1 MANNSINLVSLDF
14 DTIKYDLTTYLKN
27 QSQFAD
33 YDFTGS
39 NMSVL
44 LDILSYNTYLNSFY
58 INMAVNE
65 MFLDSAQLQSS
76 VVSLAKTLNYTPRS
90 YKSSRNIV
98 SCQFPQGALSSLTI
112 PAGTRFAAQNGSGSY
127 TFVTRQSSVLYPSGG
142 YFNINNLMVYEGKYL
157 TDTFVVDNTI
167 QNQRFILSNQ
177 QIDTDSLNVIVSEN
191 NGANVTTFTA
201 ATSLLGLDSTSA
213 VYFIQATQNNFYE
226 IVFGDGVFGR
236 IPLNNATVFANYMNT
251 TGTDA
256 DGSTNFNLVD
266 VVAAAPNSITTATTS
281 YSGANAE
288 SIESIRYNAPRSYQT
303 QERAVTVND
312 YKQLILQN
320 YSDIKNVHVY
330 GGETLTGSV
339 NFGTT
344 FIVPATYSGY
354 NLTLSEQADIQ
365 NFLIK
370 RNVLGITPQL
380 VNPTYLYL
388 EIYSTVKY
396 NPNQT
401 TLSSAGIQAAVSSTI
416 VSYNNTK
423 LQNFNTEFRLS
434 DFMAAIT
441 STDTSISSNQTYAIM
456 KKIIS
461 PQLNSPGSISVSFSN
476 AIQTGSFFSSIFLS
490 NGVEYSYTDY
500 NPNIGNFIFTQ
511 SVSGLTINN
520 TSNIVYLKTIS
531 ATGQNTYIESGTI
544 DYINGIVSLAQINI
558 ADFIGNSGVNF
569 YASPSHENVT
579 AFNNDIIEIDVDSG
593 INITTETV

>member
-1 MANNSINLVSLDF
+1 MANNSISLVSLDF
-14 DTIKYDLTTYLKN
+14 DKIKYDLTKYLQN
-27 QSQFAD
+27 QSQFSD

-58 INMAVNE
+58 VNMAVNE

-76 VVSLAKTLNYTPRS
+76 IVSLAKSLNYTPRS
-90 YKSSRNIV
+90 YKSSRNTL

-112 PAGTRFAAQNGSGSY
+112 PAGTRFAAQNANGNF
-127 TFVTRQSSVLYPSGG
+127 TFVTRQTSVIYPSGG
-142 YFNINNLMVYEGKYL
+142 YFTSNNVMVYEGKYL

-167 QNQRFILSNQ
+167 QNQRFVLSNQ

-191 NGANVTTFTA
+191 NGANVTTFSA
-201 ATSLLGLDSTSA
+201 ATSLLGLDSTST

-236 IPLNNATVFANYMNT
+236 APLNNATIFANYMNT
-251 TGTDA
+251 SGTDA

-266 VVAAAPNSITTATTS
+266 VIAAPPNSITVATNS

-330 GGETLTGSV
+330 GGETITGSV

-344 FIVPATYSGY
+344 FVVPATYSGY

-365 NFLIK
+365 NFLLK
-370 RNVLGITPQL
+370 RNVLGITPKL

-401 TLSSAGIQAAVSSTI
+401 SMTSTAVQAAVSNTI

-423 LQNFNTEFRLS
+423 LQNFDTEFRLS

-441 STDTSISSNQTYAIM
+441 STDISISSNQTYAIM

-461 PQLNSPGSISVSFSN
+461 PQLNSPASMSVPYNN
-476 AIQTGSFFSSIFLS
+476 AIEPGSFFSSAFVAG
-490 NGVEYSYTDY
+490 GVEYSYTDY
-500 NPNIGNFIFTQ
+500 NPNVGNYIFTQ

-520 TSNIVYLKTIS
+520 ISNIVYLKTTS
-531 ATGQNTYIESGTI
+531 VTGQTTYIQSGTI
-544 DYINGIVSLAQINI
+544 DYVNGIVSLAQINI
-558 ADFIGNSGVNF
+558 SDFVGNSGVVF
-569 YASPSHENVT
+569 YAAPSQENVT
-579 AFNNDIIEIDVDSG
+579 AFNNDIIEIDVVAG
-593 INITTETV
+593 INITVETV

>member
-1 MANNSINLVSLDF
+1 MANNSISLVSLDF

-90 YKSSRNIV
+90 YKSSRNTV
-98 SCQFPQGALSSLTI
+98 SCQFPQGSLSSLTI
-112 PAGTRFAAQNGSGSY
+112 PAGTRFAAQNGSGNY

-142 YFNINNLMVYEGKYL
+142 YFTINNLMVYEGKYL
-157 TDTFVVDNTI
+157 TDTFVVDNTV

-177 QIDTDSLNVIVSEN
+177 QIDTDSLNIIVSEN
-191 NGANVTTFTA
+191 NGANVTTFA
-201 ATSLLGLDSTSA
+201 AASSLLGLDSTSA
-213 VYFIQATQNNFYE
+213 VYFIQATQNNYYE

-365 NFLIK
+365 NFLLK

-396 NPNQT
+396 DPNQT

-416 VSYNNTK
+416 VSYNSTT
-423 LQNFNTEFRLS
+423 LQNFDTEFRLS
-434 DFMAAIT
+434 DFMTAIT

-461 PQLNSPGSISVSFSN
+461 PQLNSPESILVPFSN
-476 AIQTGSFFSSIFLS
+476 AIKPGSFFSSVFLS
-490 NGVEYSYTDY
+490 GGVEYSYTDY
-500 NPNIGNFIFTQ
+500 NPNVSNFTFTQ

-520 TSNIVYLKTIS
+520 TTNVAYLQTTNLS
-531 ATGQNTYIESGTI
+531 GQTTYIESGTI
-544 DYINGIVSLAQINI
+544 DYLNGIVSLAQINI
-558 ADFIGNSGVNF
+558 TDFIGNSGVIF
-569 YASPSHENVT
+569 YASPSHENVM
-579 AFNNDIIEIDVDSG
+579 AFNNDIIEIDVVAG